1 MVSWKGSEM
10 ESISSDAISVA
21 LHLWPMF
28 LQGICVFSEKSVC
41 WSTHGHYDRVWNMSE
56 L

>member
-1 MVSWKGSEM
+1 M

-28 LQGICVFSEKSVC
+28 CRGSAFSVRRVYADLLMGIMIEIG
-41 WSTHGHYDRVWNMSE
+41 T
-56 L
+56 